1 MTAPTK
7 TFNSF
12 TAAKRHVI
20 GILSNAEGL
29 SAPVTETFDVN
40 SIAARVIGPMNSGYP
55 VIASWDAFWD
65 IAEQHRL

>member
-20 GILSNAEGL
+20 NTLAAAEL
-29 SAPVTETFDVN
+29 TAPVIETFDVE

-55 VIASWDAFWD
+55 ITVGWDEFWR
-65 IAEQHRL
+65 IAEQHRI